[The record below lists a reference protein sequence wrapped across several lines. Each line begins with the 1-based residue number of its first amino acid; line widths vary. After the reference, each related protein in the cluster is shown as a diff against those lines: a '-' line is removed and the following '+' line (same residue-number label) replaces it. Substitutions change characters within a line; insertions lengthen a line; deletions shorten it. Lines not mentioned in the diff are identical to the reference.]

1 MKFLIVFKNTTFC
14 ILFCLSTLCSS
25 FSYAQAPTTSS
36 SNLSVGE
43 IDGNQFRLSLT
54 KGDGEKRI
62 IILKANSQVTAVPID
77 GTDYLAGA
85 FGTGN
90 EIAPGEFVV
99 YEGNSNTVTITG
111 LMHSTT
117 YYLKIFEFNGS
128 DFSTEYLTS
137 SFLEGNQST
146 LTNPTIQASNIT
158 FSNVLGSSM
167 TVNWTNGDGEG
178 RLLIARANSPVD
190 VEPQDLVNYS
200 HSSSS
205 FGDASN
211 EIGTGNYVLYRGP
224 EVSDLITNLEPNT
237 TYHFALFEYNGNKGK
252 VYLTSTSSTN
262 PTVGATANQITE
274 AYPTRNA
281 NALNFGIIDGNR
293 LSYFSN
299 NSQKGNGEKRIVI
312 VKAGSPVTSVPVD
325 GVSYTASSTFGD
337 GDTLAPDEFVIYNG
351 SGNLNR
357 TLLNL
362 QPFTT
367 YYFKVFEYNGS
378 GTETFYLTTNDSNGD
393 PVLEATQA
401 TVSYPTIQ
409 ASNITFSNVLG
420 SSMTVNWTNGDG
432 EGRLLIARAN
442 SPVDVEPQDLVNY
455 SHSSSSFGDASN
467 EIGTGNYVLYR
478 GPEVSDLITN
488 LEPNTTYHFAL
499 FEYNGNK
506 GKVYLTSTS
515 STNPTVG
522 ATANQITEAY
532 PTRNANAL
540 NFGIIDGN
548 RLSYFS
554 NNSQKGNGEKRIVIV
569 KAGSPVTSVPVDG
582 VSYTASSTFGDG
594 DTLAP
599 DEFVIYNGSGN
610 FNRTL
615 LNLQP
620 FTTYYFKVFEYNGSG
635 TETFYLTTNDSNGD
649 PVLEATQATI
659 PYPTIQ
665 TSSVFINSKTTTS
678 FNVNW
683 TNGDGSN
690 RILIA
695 RANEAV
701 DVEPQDLVNY
711 SGLSGGYG
719 NVAYEIGSGN
729 YVVYTGNSSSNN
741 VFNLQPGTN
750 YHFALFEYNGN
761 YGKAYL
767 RPGYTFEAE
776 TYGVTPT
783 TQVSNIQFDA
793 IGASSMLVKFTEGN
807 GSSRLV
813 IAKEGAPV
821 DIAPIDTITYLA
833 DGAFGQ
839 GEEIGTNNYVVYNGS
854 NNEFQ
859 LLNLNLSTNYHFAFF
874 EYAIDQNGELYLVPG
889 STASQVTPD
898 PPTVASS
905 NLNFAPPCDS
915 NVVLD
920 WTVGNGEGRLV
931 VLSEAPLNTTP
942 TNTTNYTASFD
953 YGLGDAI
960 GNGFVIFKGSGQ
972 LVPPNLLQPL
982 TNYYTNIYEY
992 NGTEEDPIFNLTPLQ
1007 GVIGDIIPPDVIC
1020 ENLEVILDAD
1030 GNGSITAN
1038 AIGSNSTDNC
1048 EIVTTEIDL
1057 STFNCSHLGEN
1068 NVIFT
1073 ATDGYGNTNS
1083 CVSIVTVID
1092 NIIPNVITQDITI
1105 QLDVNGNATIADNT
1119 VDNGS
1124 TDACGPLTFSTDT
1137 TVFSCNTLGDNTVM
1151 LTVTDGSGN
1160 QDTASAIVTVEDITA
1175 PNIITQ
1181 DITIQLDV
1189 NGNATIADNAVDNG
1203 STDACGP
1210 LTFSTDTT
1218 VFSCNTLGD
1227 NTVMLTVTDGSGNQ
1241 DTASAIVTVEDITA
1255 PNIITQDITIQ
1266 LDVNGNATIAD
1277 NAVDNGSTDACGPLT
1292 FSTDTTVFS
1301 CNTLGDN
1308 TVMLTVTDGSGNQET
1323 ASAIVTVEDITAPNI
1338 ITQDITIQ
1346 LDVNGN
1352 ATIADNT
1359 VDNGST
1365 DACGPLT
1372 FSTDT
1377 TVFSCNTLGDNTVM
1391 LTVTDGSGNQDTASA
1406 IVTVEDITAPN
1417 IITQDIT
1424 IQLDVNG
1431 NATIADNAV
1440 DNGSTD
1446 ACGPLTFS
1454 IDTTV
1459 FSCNTLG
1466 DNTVMLTVTD
1476 GSGNQD
1482 TASAIVTV
1490 EDITAPNIITQD
1502 ITIQLDVNGN
1512 ATIADNAVDN
1522 GSTDACGPLTFS
1534 TDTTVFS
1541 CNTLG
1546 DNTVML
1552 TVTDGS
1558 GNQETASA
1566 IVTVEDITAPNI
1578 ITQDI
1583 TIQLDVNGNATIAD
1597 NTVDNGSTD
1606 ACGPLTFSTD
1616 TTVFSCNTLGDN
1628 TVMLTVTD
1636 GSGNQDTA
1644 SAIVTV
1650 EDITAP
1656 NIITQ
1661 DITIQLDVNG
1671 NATIADNAVDN
1682 GSTDACG
1689 PLTFSTDT
1697 TVFSCNTLGDNTVM
1711 LTVTD
1716 GSGNQDT
1723 ASAIVTVE
1731 DILIPTII
1739 AADDINADTSNGKCD
1754 TTLTI
1759 IDAILSDNCESN
1771 LTWSMVGGVTDN
1783 GNGQIGTFTF
1793 PLGETTINYINTDS
1807 SGNTATDVTVV
1818 NVVDNENPICQTQD
1832 ITIQLDENDIATII
1846 AADIDNGSLD
1856 NCGIDTFEVT
1866 PSTFNTSNIGE
1877 NTVTLII
1884 IDFEGNRTECS
1895 AIVTVENSL
1904 LSIDKNELESISSF
1918 PNPFNS
1924 ELTFVIPIKFQNNRF
1939 KILLYDLN
1947 GKEIINVIKQP
1958 ENNKLKINNLSNL
1971 QEGLYMFKIVNTE
1984 NGNTVTRKLI
1994 KNSN

>member
-299 NSQKGNGEKRIVI
+299 NSQNGNGEKRIVI

-351 SGNLNR
+351 SGNL
-357 TLLNL
+357 
-362 QPFTT
+362 
-367 YYFKVFEYNGS
+367 
-378 GTETFYLTTNDSNGD
+378 
-393 PVLEATQA
+393 
-401 TVSYPTIQ
+401 
-409 ASNITFSNVLG
+409 
-420 SSMTVNWTNGDG
+420 
-432 EGRLLIARAN
+432 
-442 SPVDVEPQDLVNY
+442 
-455 SHSSSSFGDASN
+455 
-467 EIGTGNYVLYR
+467 
-478 GPEVSDLITN
+478 
-488 LEPNTTYHFAL
+488 
-499 FEYNGNK
+499 
-506 GKVYLTSTS
+506 
-515 STNPTVG
+515 
-522 ATANQITEAY
+522 
-532 PTRNANAL
+532 
-540 NFGIIDGN
+540 
-548 RLSYFS
+548 
-554 NNSQKGNGEKRIVIV
+554 
-569 KAGSPVTSVPVDG
+569 
-582 VSYTASSTFGDG
+582 
-594 DTLAP
+594 
-599 DEFVIYNGSGN
+599 
-610 FNRTL
+610 NRTL

-1124 TDACGPLTFSTDT
+1124 TDACGPLTFS
-1137 TVFSCNTLGDNTVM
+1137 
-1151 LTVTDGSGN
+1151 
-1160 QDTASAIVTVEDITA
+1160 I
-1175 PNIITQ
+1175 
-1181 DITIQLDV
+1181 
-1189 NGNATIADNAVDNG
+1189 
-1203 STDACGP
+1203 
-1210 LTFSTDTT
+1210 
-1218 VFSCNTLGD
+1218 
-1227 NTVMLTVTDGSGNQ
+1227 
-1241 DTASAIVTVEDITA
+1241 
-1255 PNIITQDITIQ
+1255 
-1266 LDVNGNATIAD
+1266 
-1277 NAVDNGSTDACGPLT
+1277 
-1292 FSTDTTVFS
+1292 
-1301 CNTLGDN
+1301 
-1308 TVMLTVTDGSGNQET
+1308 
-1323 ASAIVTVEDITAPNI
+1323 
-1338 ITQDITIQ
+1338 
-1346 LDVNGN
+1346 
-1352 ATIADNT
+1352 
-1359 VDNGST
+1359 
-1365 DACGPLT
+1365 
-1372 FSTDT
+1372 
-1377 TVFSCNTLGDNTVM
+1377 
-1391 LTVTDGSGNQDTASA
+1391 
-1406 IVTVEDITAPN
+1406 
-1417 IITQDIT
+1417 
-1424 IQLDVNG
+1424 
-1431 NATIADNAV
+1431 
-1440 DNGSTD
+1440 
-1446 ACGPLTFS
+1446 
-1454 IDTTV
+1454 
-1459 FSCNTLG
+1459 
-1466 DNTVMLTVTD
+1466 
-1476 GSGNQD
+1476 
-1482 TASAIVTV
+1482 
-1490 EDITAPNIITQD
+1490 
-1502 ITIQLDVNGN
+1502 
-1512 ATIADNAVDN
+1512 
-1522 GSTDACGPLTFS
+1522 
-1534 TDTTVFS
+1534 
-1541 CNTLG
+1541 
-1546 DNTVML
+1546 
-1552 TVTDGS
+1552 
-1558 GNQETASA
+1558 
-1566 IVTVEDITAPNI
+1566 
-1578 ITQDI
+1578 
-1583 TIQLDVNGNATIAD
+1583 
-1597 NTVDNGSTD
+1597 
-1606 ACGPLTFSTD
+1606 
-1616 TTVFSCNTLGDN
+1616 
-1628 TVMLTVTD
+1628 
-1636 GSGNQDTA
+1636 
-1644 SAIVTV
+1644 
-1650 EDITAP
+1650 
-1656 NIITQ
+1656 
-1661 DITIQLDVNG
+1661 
-1671 NATIADNAVDN
+1671 
-1682 GSTDACG
+1682 
-1689 PLTFSTDT
+1689 DT